1 VDPPDPLSINKPPV
15 FTYYKE
21 RISVAEKVI
30 LKLNEIQVNS
40 SMSLKNQEMKKLI
53 SIIII
58 LISLAGTALA
68 QKRGFVSI
76 NQNDLKSYMT
86 FFASDEMAG
95 RETGTV
101 QNDAAALYIKTN
113 IMRLGLKPVDG
124 ADQYFQAMPLTE
136 TKTDKENSF
145 LKIYNSKGENLFTT
159 DSLVSLMKPS
169 TDTEYSGKLIFAG
182 YGYTDTETGY
192 NDLAGLDLKGK
203 IVLVM
208 TGKPDTVITEKSEFF
223 DENIEGVK
231 MMSIIGGGAKA
242 VLLVYD
248 PANKFRN
255 AYESGLADILSSGSV
270 TLRDQRQ
277 FSAPAMISF
286 ITPNAADELLKSTGA
301 SLRQLRDEI
310 LSTRNPVSRELQDVT
325 VSVRSSIEKKDFT
338 GSNVIGIIEGNDPA
352 LRNECIIYTAHFDH
366 VGVDENGEV
375 NNGAD
380 DNASGS
386 MALLE
391 IAEAFMKLKKKPA
404 RTIVFAWMNG
414 EEKGLLGSNYYVA
427 HPVFPL
433 EKTVLNINL
442 DMVGRSKTEADT
454 GTLFS
459 FEMNVT
465 QPRELILYT
474 AHESSE
480 LSDII
485 SKAAAESGINI
496 LDMGRDIPHGSSDHV
511 PFRDNG
517 IPALCFHSG
526 IHKDLHGP
534 GDDVDKIDFD
544 KMERSAKLSFLIGYQ
559 VANQRERIKV
569 DNPQK

>member
-1 VDPPDPLSINKPPV
+1 
-15 FTYYKE
+15 
-21 RISVAEKVI
+21 
-30 LKLNEIQVNS
+30 
-40 SMSLKNQEMKKLI
+40 MSLKSEEMKKSI
-53 SIIII
+53 SVIII
-58 LISLAGTALA
+58 LISLTSTAFA
-68 QKRGFVSI
+68 QKRGLASI

-113 IMRLGLKPVDG
+113 IMRLGLKPVTG
-124 ADQYFQAMPLTE
+124 ADQYFQAMPLME

-145 LKIYNSKGENLFTT
+145 LKVYNSVGDNIFTT

-169 TDTEYSGKLIFAG
+169 TNTEYSGKLVFAG
-182 YGYTDTETGY
+182 YGYTDTENGY

-208 TGKPDTVITEKSEFF
+208 TGKPDSAMTEKSEFF
-223 DENIEGVK
+223 DENLEGVK
-231 MMSIIGGGAKA
+231 MMSIIGSGAKA

-248 PANKFRN
+248 PVNKFRN
-255 AYESGLADILSSGSV
+255 AYESGLADILSSASV

-277 FSAPAMISF
+277 FSAPALISF
-286 ITPNAADELLKSTGA
+286 ITQNAADELLLSTG
-301 SLRQLRDEI
+301 SNLRQFRDKI
-310 LSTRNPVSRELQDVT
+310 HSGRNPVSLELKDVT
-325 VSVRSSIEKKDFT
+325 VNIRSSLEKKEFT
-338 GSNVIGIIEGNDPA
+338 GSNVIGIIEGTDPA

-366 VGVDENGEV
+366 VGVNDNGEV

-391 IAEAFMKLKKKPA
+391 IAEAFMQLKKKPS

-427 HPVFPL
+427 HPVIPL
-433 EKTVLNINL
+433 NQTLININL
-442 DMVGRSKTEADT
+442 DMVGRSKTAADT
-454 GTLFS
+454 GKLYS
-459 FEMNVT
+459 FDMNVT
-465 QPRELILYT
+465 RPDEIILYT
-474 AHESSE
+474 GHESTDLIKITEMAAQKSG
-480 LSDII
+480 LS
-485 SKAAAESGINI
+485 I

-511 PFRDNG
+511 PFRDKG

-544 KMERSAKLSFLIGYQ
+544 KMERAAKTAFLIGYQ
-559 VANQRERIKV
+559 VASQRERIKV